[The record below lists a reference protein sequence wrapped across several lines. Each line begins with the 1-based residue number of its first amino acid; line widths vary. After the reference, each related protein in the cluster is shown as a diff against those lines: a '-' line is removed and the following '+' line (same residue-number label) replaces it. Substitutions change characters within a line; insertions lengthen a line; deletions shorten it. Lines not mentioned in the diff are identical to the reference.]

1 MSRRPLRLSG
11 HRTSKTIC
19 RTHKQRYLTEA
30 RAYLALL
37 AARNLR
43 AEQGSD
49 KVEQRVYRCP
59 ECNGW
64 HMTSK
69 ANEEGKP

>member
-1 MSRRPLRLSG
+1 MSKRTLRLSG
-11 HRTSKTIC
+11 HRTSKSIC
-19 RTHKQRYLTEA
+19 RTRKQRYLTEA

-49 KVEQRVYRCP
+49 KVEQRVYHCP

-69 ANEEGKP
+69 TYEEGKP